1 MKEEDSFLQQHFRYY
16 QEWDHWLGKAEK
28 LKRASLI
35 LYNVDLPDLR
45 LYDQAY
51 KKALDEIGE
60 EGKAPVRHPHPD
72 MLPAF
77 SMFGSALENLFKG
90 VMVHKD
96 PGLIGADKLSQSL
109 KSHDLP
115 LLAKEAGITL
125 SEPETRLLAWLSEV
139 VIWKARYSVPT
150 NLKFGDA
157 FFHRLD
163 NISLDDAEACMKVLE
178 ELFARTTKMLPAP
191 KKLTEGFDVLVV
203 WKE

>member
-1 MKEEDSFLQQHFRYY
+1 MSNENTFLQQNFRFY
-16 QEWDHWLGKAEK
+16 QEWHHWLGKAEK

-35 LYNVDLPDLR
+35 LYNADLPDLR
-45 LYDQAY
+45 LYDEAH
-51 KKALDEIGE
+51 KMALQEIGD
-60 EGKAPVRHPHPD
+60 EGKALVRHPHPD

-96 PGLIGADKLSQSL
+96 PELIGANKLSPSL
-109 KSHDLP
+109 KSHDL
-115 LLAKEAGITL
+115 LELAEAAGVAL

-150 NLKFGDA
+150 NTKFGDA

-163 NISLDDAEACMKVLE
+163 NISLADAEACIKALE
-178 ELFARTTKMLPAP
+178 ELFARTVKMLPEP
-191 KKLTEGFDVLVV
+191 KKLTEGFDLIIA